1 MKLINLN
8 SVTKVKNGRTS
19 YALPGGIMTDRVY
32 YAMDVLMGI
41 RDLTDRTIEAR
52 KARKSVMKTKSGAI
66 VTRNQKGN
74 KRYFLGV

>member
-1 MKLINLN
+1 MINLN
-8 SVTKVKNGRTS
+8 SITEEKNRRTR

-32 YAMDVLMGI
+32 YAMDILMEI

-66 VTRNQKGN
+66 VTRNHKGN
-74 KRYFLGV
+74 SRYFLGV